1 LQGKLENKVSSRIK
15 AKMWRRV
22 SSTKR
27 KKGKHVGGGVT
38 DLVPYSVSG
47 HLILLSH
54 LSGFLTFLTE
64 AT

>member
-1 LQGKLENKVSSRIK
+1 
-15 AKMWRRV
+15 MWRRV

-27 KKGKHVGGGVT
+27 KKGKHVGGGVI

-54 LSGFLTFLTE
+54 PSGFLTFLTE

>member
-1 LQGKLENKVSSRIK
+1 
-15 AKMWRRV
+15 MWRRV